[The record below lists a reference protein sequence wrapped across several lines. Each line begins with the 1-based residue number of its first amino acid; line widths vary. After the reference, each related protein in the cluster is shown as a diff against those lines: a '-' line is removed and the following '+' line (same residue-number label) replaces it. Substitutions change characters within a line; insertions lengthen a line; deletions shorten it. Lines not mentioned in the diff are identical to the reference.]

1 MPLKTSDAL
10 VDPLISLKKEFLD
23 NPYPTYARFR
33 EEAPVFWS
41 KKGDYWL
48 VSKYVDANDILRDL
62 SYEKGPPK
70 WKTMD
75 PLIKLLP
82 QLFPNLK
89 QQFEFRGKSMLQQ
102 NPPDHTRMRGLVNK
116 AFTPSMISRLR
127 SHIQDIADKLI
138 DQIEAKKTG
147 EMDLVSEY
155 AYLLPITVISEML
168 GIPEGDREQFKSWS
182 QSLTEALEPTFSL
195 PKIQKAGKANRE
207 IIQYLTPL
215 VEERRKNPQEDLIS
229 ALVQA
234 EEAGDKLSYQELL
247 ANLILLL
254 VAGHETTVNLIGNGT
269 LALLRNPDQLALLRS
284 KPELINTAVEEF
296 LRYESPVQL
305 VRRQCGQDLE
315 LGGQKMKE
323 GQSMFLLIGSANHDP
338 EQFANPEK
346 LDITRTPNKHLAFGA
361 GIHHCLGFSL
371 AGTEGQIAINTLINR
386 LPNLALKKDARLEV
400 RKPFALRGMKAI
412 PVGF

>member
-1 MPLKTSDAL
+1 MPSKTSSAL
-10 VDPLISLKKEFLD
+10 VDPLISLNKEFVD

-48 VSKYVDANDILRDL
+48 VSRFAEANDILRDL

-75 PLIKLLP
+75 PLIKMLP

-89 QQFEFRGKSMLQQ
+89 QSFEFRGKGMLNQ
-102 NPPDHTRMRGLVNK
+102 NPPDHTRLRGLVNK
-116 AFTPSMISRLR
+116 AFTPAMISRLR
-127 SHIQDIADKLI
+127 THIEDIANRLVDK
-138 DQIEAKKTG
+138 IEAKKTG
-147 EMDLVSEY
+147 EMDLVAEY
-155 AYLLPITVISEML
+155 AYVLPITVISEML
-168 GIPEGDREQFKSWS
+168 GIPENDREQFKAWS
-182 QSLTEALEPTFSL
+182 QSLTEALEPSFNLSKL
-195 PKIQKAGKANRE
+195 QKAGKANRE
-207 IIQYLTPL
+207 IVAYLTPL
-215 VEERRKNPQEDLIS
+215 IEERRKNPQEDLIS

-234 EEAGDKLSYQELL
+234 EEQGDKLTYQELL
-247 ANLILLL
+247 ANVILLL

-269 LALLRNPDQLALLRS
+269 LALLRNQDQLTLLRS

-315 LGGQKMKE
+315 LGGEHMKE

-338 EQFANPEK
+338 EQFKDPER

-371 AGTEGQIAINTLINR
+371 AQTEGQIAINTLINR
-386 LPNLALKKDARLEV
+386 LPNLELKAKQKLEI

-412 PVGF
+412 QVNF

>member
-1 MPLKTSDAL
+1 MSSKTSATL
-10 VDPLISLKKEFLD
+10 SDPLISLDKEFVD
-23 NPYPTYARFR
+23 NPYPLYKRFR

-41 KKGDYWL
+41 KKGDYWI
-48 VSKYVDANDILRDL
+48 VSRYADANDILRDL

-75 PLIKLLP
+75 PLIKFLP

-89 QQFEFRGKSMLQQ
+89 QQFEFRGKGMLNQ
-102 NPPDHTRMRGLVNK
+102 NPPDHTRLRGLVNK
-116 AFTPSMISRLR
+116 AFTPTMINRLR
-127 SHIQDIADKLI
+127 SHIEDIANNLVDNAL
-138 DQIEAKKTG
+138 AKKTG
-147 EMDLVSEY
+147 EMDLVAEY

-168 GIPEGDREQFKSWS
+168 GIPEGDREQFKGWS

-195 PKIQKAGKANRE
+195 PKLQKAGKANRE
-207 IIQYLTPL
+207 IINYLTPL
-215 VEERRKNPQEDLIS
+215 IEERRKNPKEDLIS
-229 ALVQA
+229 ALVSA
-234 EEAGDKLSYQELL
+234 EEQGDKLSYEELL
-247 ANLILLL
+247 ANVILLL

-269 LALLRNPDQLALLRS
+269 LALLRNQDQLSLLRS

-315 LGGQKMKE
+315 LGGQTMKD
-323 GQSMFLLIGSANHDP
+323 GQSMYLLIGSANHDP
-338 EQFANPEK
+338 DQFKDPEK

-371 AGTEGQIAINTLINR
+371 AQTEGQIAINTLINR
-386 LPNLALKKDARLEV
+386 LPSLELNTKQKLEI

-412 PVGF
+412 QVGF